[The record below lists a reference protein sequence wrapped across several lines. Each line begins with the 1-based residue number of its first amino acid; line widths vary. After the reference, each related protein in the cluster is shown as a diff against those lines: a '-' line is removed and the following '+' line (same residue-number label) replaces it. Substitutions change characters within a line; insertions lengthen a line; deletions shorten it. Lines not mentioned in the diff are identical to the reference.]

1 MDKETAKIYSAIQQ
15 DDDITDILM
24 QIEFLHQYAIHF
36 NNQDKFNYF
45 RRLENLS
52 QSVKNLL

>member
-24 QIEFLHQYAIHF
+24 QIEFLHQYAIHL

-45 RRLENLS
+45 RRLSNLTE
-52 QSVKNLL
+52 SVKNLL